1 MRILKSTQLPDDFW
15 EDLPK
20 HTKLIP
26 VTGDWSHIPKERI
39 YKKKT
44 CPGCEHCK
52 KGMKDET
59 NKEKQTCKEE

>member
-39 YKKKT
+39 YKKKL
-44 CPGCEHCK
+44 
-52 KGMKDET
+52 
-59 NKEKQTCKEE
+59 